1 MATYFVKKVEQCAK
15 CEGRKVV
22 QHPAWTEYWQANQ
35 CKQPMSIEE
44 DVKWFEDHGWY
55 RGSCMD
61 IRSDGLPDEETVC
74 GDCEGHGELESEVDL
89 MEVLPQLLETINS
102 KLKE

>member
-1 MATYFVKKVEQCAK
+1 MAAKYFVKKVEQCAR
-15 CEGRKVV
+15 CEGKQFV
-22 QHPAWTEYWQANQ
+22 QHPAWAEYWKENEG
-35 CKQPMSIEE
+35 KQPLSLEE

-61 IRSDGLPDEETVC
+61 IRSDRLPDEEIIC

-89 MEVLPQLLETINS
+89 LEILPGLIDEIRG
-102 KLKE
+102 K